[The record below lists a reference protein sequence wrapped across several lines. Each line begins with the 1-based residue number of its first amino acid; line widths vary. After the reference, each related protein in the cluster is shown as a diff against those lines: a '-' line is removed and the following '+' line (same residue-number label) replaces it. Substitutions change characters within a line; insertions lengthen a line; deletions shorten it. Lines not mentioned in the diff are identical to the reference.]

1 MSFFGLH
8 FQLNSLTLNISNMA
22 KKSLSEQISSL
33 YTPKTDYDIEDHDL
47 DVSKDNGIFQHH
59 DGGSENESEDED
71 TGLRNEHYVESSKSK
86 LRQQNEGVNLG
97 EKYVGNVTSRSKLYD
112 DEDDK
117 QPTEASSGEELD
129 AESAEE
135 EEDEESEDVADDD
148 EDDQESD
155 RSSSSDAENDEDENI
170 SHKRELLKQLMSK
183 ERSHIVNRL
192 SQSATNDALKGY
204 SIQQQNKTFEKIIDV
219 RLKFQKSV
227 TSSNMLPI
235 NTSTYSETKSEDSDE
250 LVTKAKKQF
259 YSLLDHLFT
268 LRNELDESTS
278 VKTPKKRSFAKYSE
292 VTSAADAQLNS
303 RRNQILTKWSAKV
316 ANSSGRNAMNANKFK
331 TINQSFEQQVNN
343 NLSDMDRLIKRTK
356 LNRRN
361 VTPIG
366 YTTKEEDDHE
376 NGNKNKSID
385 EDDDDIPEDTSVRK
399 KTQGLEN
406 DYIFDDEDFYR
417 VLLNDLVDKKVQ
429 TSDPTS
435 GITISLRAAQKSNK
449 LKNNVDTKASKGR
462 KLRYHVQEPIANFET
477 SRGSWRWNDDQID
490 EFFASLL
497 GQKVNMNE
505 IDDEQEEEQ
514 ENDDNDIIPEDNG
527 IQLFG

>member
-1 MSFFGLH
+1 
-8 FQLNSLTLNISNMA
+8 MA
-22 KKSLSEQISSL
+22 KKSLSEQISNL
-33 YTPKTDYDIEDHDL
+33 YTPKTDYDIEDHEL
-47 DVSKDNGIFQHH
+47 DVSKGKDVFQHH
-59 DGGSENESEDED
+59 DGSSENESDNED
-71 TGLRNEHYVESSKSK
+71 TGLRNEHYLESSKSK
-86 LRQQNEGVNLG
+86 LRQQNGGVHLG
-97 EKYVGNVTSRSKLYD
+97 EKYLGNVTSRDKLYG
-112 DEDDK
+112 DEDD
-117 QPTEASSGEELD
+117 EELSNLQD
-129 AESAEE
+129 ESDSELADEI
-135 EEDEESEDVADDD
+135 EDEESEDEVDN
-148 EDDQESD
+148 DQESD
-155 RSSSSDAENDEDENI
+155 ISSSNDTEEEEENEDEDENI
-170 SHKRELLKQLMSK
+170 SHKRGLLKQLMSK
-183 ERSHIVNRL
+183 ERTHIVNRL

-219 RLKFQKSV
+219 RLKFQKCL

-235 NTSTYSETKSEDSDE
+235 NPSAYSEVKSKDSNE
-250 LVTKAKKQF
+250 LLNKAKKEL
-259 YSLLDHLFT
+259 YNLLDHLFT

-278 VKTPKKRSFAKYSE
+278 IKVPKKRSFAKYSE
-292 VTSAADAQLNS
+292 VTSVADSHLNS

-316 ANSSGRNAMNANKFK
+316 ANSSGSNAMNANKFK

-366 YTTKEEDDHE
+366 YHNQEEEEPQTKTIND
-376 NGNKNKSID
+376 
-385 EDDDDIPEDTSVRK
+385 DDDDIPEETSVRK
-399 KTQGLEN
+399 KAQGLEN

-477 SRGSWRWNDDQID
+477 SVGSWRWNDDQID

-505 IDDEQEEEQ
+505 IDDEQDEEQ
-514 ENDDNDIIPEDNG
+514 ENDNSDIIPEDNG